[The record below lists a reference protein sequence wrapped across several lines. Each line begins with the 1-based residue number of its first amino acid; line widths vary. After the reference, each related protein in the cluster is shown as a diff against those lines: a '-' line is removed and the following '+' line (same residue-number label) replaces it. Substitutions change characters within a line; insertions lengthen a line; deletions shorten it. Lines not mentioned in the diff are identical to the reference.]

1 MAKEA
6 DSLRQGSGAG
16 GWVATAL
23 DGIQMTLPLIN
34 EKRIKV
40 IVNGG
45 GLNPEGLATR
55 VHDLVRISI
64 VHFPLGNL
72 QVLTILL

>member
-6 DSLRQGSGAG
+6 DNVRHGKRTG

-34 EKRIKV
+34 EKRIKI

-45 GLNPEGLATR
+45 GLNPEGLATK
-55 VHDLVRISI
+55 VHELVRLPQQRSLP
-64 VHFPLGNL
+64 VSSHHD
-72 QVLTILL
+72 